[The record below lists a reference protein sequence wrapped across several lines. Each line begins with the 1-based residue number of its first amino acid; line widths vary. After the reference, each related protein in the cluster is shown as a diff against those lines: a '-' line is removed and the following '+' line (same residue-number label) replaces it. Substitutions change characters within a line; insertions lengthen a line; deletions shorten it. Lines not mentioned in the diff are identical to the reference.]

1 MTNKD
6 ETTPTLTP
14 KEFFKI
20 RFVNLLKDL
29 GENASKDPE
38 TIWLI
43 GSLAG
48 SIIEENQKKT
58 WKEFKL
64 SLSKEAFDRMLA
76 ALQSQGNNLAKQ
88 KNYKAA
94 YAVETLAISIIAPT
108 MKQDKHLVKGNK
120 LLDSMIGDAI
130 KFYRSKPATNTKLN

>member
-6 ETTPTLTP
+6 NSTPTLTP
-14 KEFFKI
+14 EEFFKV
-20 RFVNLLKDL
+20 RFINLFKDL
-29 GENASKDPE
+29 GENATKDPE

-48 SIIEENQKKT
+48 SIIEENQKKS

-64 SLSKEAFDRMLA
+64 SLSKDAYDRLLA
-76 ALQSQGNNLAKQ
+76 ALKSQGNNLAQQ
-88 KNYKAA
+88 KNFKAA

-108 MKQDKHLVKGNK
+108 MKKDEHLAKGNK
-120 LLDSMIGDAI
+120 LLDGMIGDAI
-130 KFYRSKPATNTKLN
+130 EFYRSKPATNSKPN